1 MLAFNHKSIIM
12 CIIRSMKLNWLKPIS
27 HCMMQPNMMKV
38 CTDFCN
44 LTGLTNKMI
53 LFAFSH
59 NVYEND
65 RWQILSN

>member
-1 MLAFNHKSIIM
+1 
-12 CIIRSMKLNWLKPIS
+12 
-27 HCMMQPNMMKV
+27 MQPDMMKV